1 MPIGPWMP
9 AAPPAR
15 HWCHPTDLGFRLPPL
30 GASEKQHPQPVEA
43 RKTPGAHGPRGP
55 RSIVRAPAPLEG
67 QRMRPRGGLL
77 SCRRGPVRWPA
88 ALLPPLNA
96 TGPPRK
102 LGHTDLATAG
112 SRQKHPAALFPS
124 WPPLGP
130 GLDGVLGPCRRPRAA
145 CATRAALSAGGH
157 KAAWGSESELQPRP
171 IKHPDIGLGAARR
184 DSEANVRVFYGA
196 VHRSRT
202 LL

>member
-1 MPIGPWMP
+1 VQIGPWMP

-124 WPPLGP
+124 WPPIRP
-130 GLDGVLGPCRRPRAA
+130 GLGWRSWAVPEATGSMRYAGRTFGRGAQSRLGFRVRTTAPPHKTPGHWLGGRPARLRSQRPGVL
-145 CATRAALSAGGH
+145 
-157 KAAWGSESELQPRP
+157 WG
-171 IKHPDIGLGAARR
+171 
-184 DSEANVRVFYGA
+184 
-196 VHRSRT
+196 
-202 LL
+202 